1 MLAKIGVKCHNK
13 TQLFGYFLQPILL
26 VYLAQRKQ
34 NNFIARSL
42 SCDYFISKKNKVC
55 CSFCET
61 KLPQCFIELLDR
73 FSVLLYSSLFGVR
86 EVNFYSNSRA
96 LNDLYEVNLPFYYR
110 EEFSKI

>member
-61 KLPQCFIELLDR
+61 KLPQCFIELLGR
-73 FSVLLYSSLFGVR
+73 FC
-86 EVNFYSNSRA
+86 
-96 LNDLYEVNLPFYYR
+96 YYILVCLVYV
-110 EEFSKI
+110 K